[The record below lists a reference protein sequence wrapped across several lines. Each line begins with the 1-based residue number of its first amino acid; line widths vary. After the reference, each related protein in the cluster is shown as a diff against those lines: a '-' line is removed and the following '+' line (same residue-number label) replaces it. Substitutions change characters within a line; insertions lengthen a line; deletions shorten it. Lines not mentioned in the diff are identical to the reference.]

1 MIHAPF
7 TVVQAVFNVIK
18 IVIYRYVSHNIIS
31 SINSRETWFVLNEAM
46 TGTYSNP
53 RLIHSERFFGLCWI
67 YNTGDC
73 SKLENTMTPRDFF
86 LVDAKDLVIVWS
98 KDFSINNAFCR
109 VFRSYT
115 FMNKEGWKVMFYKI
129 NVSEIIVT
137 VSLQQ
142 LNRFYCYQIFYLY
155 DYDWHSWLQWF
166 TLIINFP
173 IFGVSKNHS
182 ALSKHDKYFNLQQF
196 DIEEISQKWSYKF
209 VSWLTTFSWG
219 SYLLFW
225 INK

>member
-1 MIHAPF
+1 MRDF
-7 TVVQAVFNVIK
+7 SAVK
-18 IVIYRYVSHNIIS
+18 I
-31 SINSRETWFVLNEAM
+31 
-46 TGTYSNP
+46 
-53 RLIHSERFFGLCWI
+53 LCWI
-67 YNTGDC
+67 YNTGYC
-73 SKLENTMTPRDFF
+73 SKLENTMTSWDFF
-86 LVDAKDLVIVWS
+86 LIDAKALLARVILWS
-98 KDFSINNAFCR
+98 KIFSINNAFCR

-115 FMNKEGWKVMFYKI
+115 FMNKEGWKVMFNKI
-129 NVSEIIVT
+129 NVSQIIVT

-142 LNRFYCYQIFYLY
+142 LNRFYCYQMFYLY

-182 ALSKHDKYFNLQQF
+182 ALSKHDKYFHLQQF
-196 DIEEISQKWSYKF
+196 DIEEISQRFEKYGQKWSYKF